1 MSHASVHVI
10 IAMCDVCVINVAAG
24 DDGDELAVVAMM
36 MMMMMMG
43 RGRRATATV
52 LEIQTAVSC

>member
-36 MMMMMMG
+36 MMMMG

>member
-10 IAMCDVCVINVAAG
+10 IAMCDACVINVAAG
-24 DDGDELAVVAMM
+24 DDGDELAVVAM

>member
-10 IAMCDVCVINVAAG
+10 IAMCDACVINVAAG
-24 DDGDELAVVAMM
+24 DDGDELAVVA

>member
-36 MMMMMMG
+36 MMMG
-43 RGRRATATV
+43 RGWRATATV

>member
-36 MMMMMMG
+36 MMMMG
-43 RGRRATATV
+43 RGWRATATV